1 MEIGIDLGTTN
12 SCVAYINSDGKP
24 EVIPNSEGGRTT
36 PSVIFFEDEG
46 VIVGQAAKEEALI
59 NPEDTVS
66 YIKRHMGEP
75 SFKFSNK
82 DNELFTP
89 EELSAIILKK
99 MKKSAEDF
107 LGEEVTEAVITVP
120 AYFNDAQRKATQ
132 DAGNI
137 AGLKVLKII
146 NEPTAAALAYGI
158 SQDSQNQNI
167 MIYDLGGGTFDV
179 VIMELKDGDFRVIA
193 TNGNRELEGFD
204 FDNALLGYVLNYVE
218 EKHGVDLSE
227 DIYAIEDL
235 REKVEEAKKSL
246 SSKSKTNIIINN
258 DGIRDKIE
266 ITVDLFNSLIMDDVK
281 KTLNMIMFTLEDAD
295 MDKSDIDKTI
305 FVGGSSRMKLV
316 REMVEDFMGKK
327 PSFELNPDEVVA
339 MGAAIQAHLLKGS
352 DTSDQNIR
360 GVNIIDVNSHSL
372 GLVVQDNDKI
382 DYNNIMIPKNSP
394 LPASFTK
401 VFYTSIE
408 NQQAVTVKICEGEDA
423 DLDYVTIISDT
434 VQDLPPAEKRDMGS
448 ELRVTFNY
456 DINGL
461 ISIDIYDAA
470 TETSMRAVEFE
481 RKANLSK
488 QEVMEKTNKISNIDI
503 E

>member
-1 MEIGIDLGTTN
+1 
-12 SCVAYINSDGKP
+12 
-24 EVIPNSEGGRTT
+24 
-36 PSVIFFEDEG
+36 
-46 VIVGQAAKEEALI
+46 
-59 NPEDTVS
+59 
-66 YIKRHMGEP
+66 
-75 SFKFSNK
+75 
-82 DNELFTP
+82 
-89 EELSAIILKK
+89 
-99 MKKSAEDF
+99 
-107 LGEEVTEAVITVP
+107 
-120 AYFNDAQRKATQ
+120 
-132 DAGNI
+132 
-137 AGLKVLKII
+137 
-146 NEPTAAALAYGI
+146 
-158 SQDSQNQNI
+158 
-167 MIYDLGGGTFDV
+167 
-179 VIMELKDGDFRVIA
+179 MELKDGDFRVIA
-193 TNGNRELEGFD
+193 TNGNRELGGFD

-372 GLVVQDNDKI
+372 GLVVNDSDSQI
-382 DYNNIMIPKNSP
+382 EFNEIIIPKNSP

-401 VFYTSIE
+401 TFTTRYE
-408 NQQAVTVKICEGEDA
+408 NQNLVRVQVCEGEDM

-434 VQDLPPAEKRDMGS
+434 THELPPAERPIGS
-448 ELRVTFNY
+448 KLEVTYNY
-456 DINGL
+456 DANGL
-461 ISIDIYDAA
+461 VSVDIYDTA
-470 TETSMRAVEFE
+470 TETSMRAVELE

>member
-193 TNGNRELEGFD
+193 TNGNRELGGFD

-295 MDKSDIDKTI
+295 IDKSDIDKTI

>member
-12 SCVAYINSDGKP
+12 SCVAFINSDGKP

-59 NPEDTVS
+59 NPLDTVS

-75 SFKFSNK
+75 SFKFINK

-179 VIMELKDGDFRVIA
+179 VIMELKDGDFKVIA
-193 TNGNRELEGFD
+193 TNGNRELGGFD
-204 FDNALLGYVLNYVE
+204 FDNALLGYVLNYIE

-227 DIYAIEDL
+227 DMYAIEDL
-235 REKVEEAKKSL
+235 REKV
-246 SSKSKTNIIINN
+246 
-258 DGIRDKIE
+258 
-266 ITVDLFNSLIMDDVK
+266 
-281 KTLNMIMFTLEDAD
+281 
-295 MDKSDIDKTI
+295 
-305 FVGGSSRMKLV
+305 
-316 REMVEDFMGKK
+316 
-327 PSFELNPDEVVA
+327 
-339 MGAAIQAHLLKGS
+339 
-352 DTSDQNIR
+352 
-360 GVNIIDVNSHSL
+360 
-372 GLVVQDNDKI
+372 
-382 DYNNIMIPKNSP
+382 
-394 LPASFTK
+394 
-401 VFYTSIE
+401 
-408 NQQAVTVKICEGEDA
+408 
-423 DLDYVTIISDT
+423 
-434 VQDLPPAEKRDMGS
+434 
-448 ELRVTFNY
+448 
-456 DINGL
+456 
-461 ISIDIYDAA
+461 
-470 TETSMRAVEFE
+470 
-481 RKANLSK
+481 
-488 QEVMEKTNKISNIDI
+488 
-503 E
+503 

>member
-193 TNGNRELEGFD
+193 TNGNRELGGFD

-372 GLVVQDNDKI
+372 GLVAHDDYSEK
-382 DYNNIMIPKNSP
+382 DYNDIIIPKNSP

-401 VFYTSIE
+401 TFTTRSE
-408 NQQAVTVKICEGEDA
+408 NQSLVQVQVCEGEDM
-423 DLDYVTIISDT
+423 DLEYVTIISDT
-434 VQDLPPAEKRDMGS
+434 VHELPQAERPIGS
-448 ELRVTFNY
+448 KLEITYNY
-456 DINGL
+456 DANGL
-461 ISIDIYDAA
+461 ISVDIFDTA
-470 TETSMRAVEFE
+470 TETSMRAVELE